1 MSVRVALVAGPM
13 YDALYSRLA
22 AFTAQTGIAVTVA
35 YRGDHPALN
44 EHLASLAARGEVP
57 YDLVSTHT
65 KYAPSQQAF
74 LAPLDALLSAAELVM
89 PLLCPADT
97 NESGPRLR
105 FR

>member
-44 EHLASLAARGEVP
+44 EHLAGLAAAAKCRTTWSP
-57 YDLVSTHT
+57 RTPSTRRHSS
-65 KYAPSQQAF
+65 PF
-74 LAPLDALLSAAELVM
+74 WPPLM
-89 PLLCPADT
+89 H
-97 NESGPRLR
+97 
-105 FR
+105 F